1 MKKLVLFFFF
11 ALLLQAAIAKEVSV
25 SFNFPL
31 NSGFQDFKQ
40 TITTV
45 DDANAFTAI
54 MQAASSAALSLGV
67 SYYDFDS
74 DGVKESAFIDSING
88 VSASEDFSKYWQ
100 FSINNTPAMV
110 GVSSFIPENNDA
122 IALDYLDG
130 RIPDAFEWLLDFQK
144 SNGEIGSNVFQH
156 SIALSALSLAASSN
170 IDAESA
176 ISNAVSNL
184 LSKQSPDSGFGD
196 ELYTSVATMALLS
209 NGKSLD
215 EFDVSGKTSVE
226 LLEERQQSDGGFK
239 SGSSTSDVD
248 TSSWA
253 LLAFR
258 QAGLEAPLKDGKSPI
273 DYLISAQHSNGS
285 FGYNAS
291 DASESVDFTEEALIA
306 FGVSG
311 AESSESAGKAIEW
324 LSGRQDSE
332 GCISDGFRTA
342 LGSIAFKT
350 GNELENSGKAA
361 ECLKTLQNGD
371 GSFGRSSN
379 PSNAIDTA
387 FAIVALSSAE
397 FPLNVSQDSNGSG
410 NGSLGLNSVV
420 KFSIEIENN
429 GSVRAKNVNVL
440 LSGIPSGW
448 LLSEAQGSISHFGE
462 IEPGEKRTAE
472 IFAVLKSTGS
482 YDVQARVT
490 SDQIAESIGSNI
502 LELGVEEA
510 ALEVVLRVSG

>member
-1 MKKLVLFFFF
+1 
-11 ALLLQAAIAKEVSV
+11 
-25 SFNFPL
+25 
-31 NSGFQDFKQ
+31 
-40 TITTV
+40 
-45 DDANAFTAI
+45 
-54 MQAASSAALSLGV
+54 
-67 SYYDFDS
+67 
-74 DGVKESAFIDSING
+74 
-88 VSASEDFSKYWQ
+88 
-100 FSINNTPAMV
+100 
-110 GVSSFIPENNDA
+110 ENNDA

-170 IDAESA
+170 IDAENA

-253 LLAFR
+253 LLAFK
-258 QAGLEAPLKDGKSPI
+258 QAGFEAPLKDGKSPI
-273 DYLISAQHSNGS
+273 DYLILAQHSNGS

-291 DASESVDFTEEALIA
+291 DASESIDFTEEALIA
-306 FGVSG
+306 FGVAG

-342 LGSIAFKT
+342 FSGLHWEALHSR
-350 GNELENSGKAA
+350 LEMSWKIP
-361 ECLKTLQNGD
+361 ERQQN
-371 GSFGRSSN
+371 
-379 PSNAIDTA
+379 A
-387 FAIVALSSAE
+387 
-397 FPLNVSQDSNGSG
+397 
-410 NGSLGLNSVV
+410 
-420 KFSIEIENN
+420 
-429 GSVRAKNVNVL
+429 
-440 LSGIPSGW
+440 
-448 LLSEAQGSISHFGE
+448 
-462 IEPGEKRTAE
+462 
-472 IFAVLKSTGS
+472 
-482 YDVQARVT
+482 
-490 SDQIAESIGSNI
+490 
-502 LELGVEEA
+502 
-510 ALEVVLRVSG
+510 